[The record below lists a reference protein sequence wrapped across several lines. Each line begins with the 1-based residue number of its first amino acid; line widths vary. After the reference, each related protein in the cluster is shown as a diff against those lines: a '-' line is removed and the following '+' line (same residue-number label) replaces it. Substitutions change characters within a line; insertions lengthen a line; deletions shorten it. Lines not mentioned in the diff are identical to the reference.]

1 MAPGDPG
8 GGGGGA
14 NSGCRPARAAAT
26 LEAGRAE
33 GTALGDGAAQMAEAT
48 RLERRR
54 QRRRWVEWKRRRRE
68 IGHPKGRQP
77 PGSSGSGARGGSS
90 GGDGA
95 R

>member
-1 MAPGDPG
+1 MAPEDR
-8 GGGGGA
+8 GGGGA
-14 NSGCRPARAAAT
+14 NSGCRLARAAAT

-33 GTALGDGAAQMAEAT
+33 GMASGDGAAQTAEAT

-54 QRRRWVEWKRRRRE
+54 RRRWVEWRRRRRAT
-68 IGHPKGRQP
+68 GHPKGRQP